1 MRSIFI
7 IGIIFTVVLS
17 TVILFGYHEGNSMNN
32 MENRMKDKSV
42 TTATAVFAGGC
53 FWCTESDFEKV
64 PGVIDAIS
72 GYTGGHVKNPTY
84 EEVSAGGTGHMESVK
99 VIYDPSKVTYKQ
111 LLEYFWEHVDPT
123 DPGGQFVDRGNQY
136 RSAIFYA
143 NEKQKRLAEETKAE
157 LAASGIFKKPIVTL
171 ILPLG
176 PFYPAEKYHQDY
188 YKKNPIRYHWYR
200 YNSGRDQFIKKV
212 WANSKIDVWGNSKI
226 AKGKSDMKSAME
238 NNKTSGM
245 KKAAMD
251 PDTKS
256 GMDNAMGTNM
266 GKSAMT
272 PGMDNGKNS
281 GMEKSHMGNA
291 AGSVMENGG
300 MSAAGMENKTVE
312 KPMYTRPSDGELH
325 KRLTPLEYKVTQED
339 ATEPAFNNKYW
350 DNHKAGIYVDIVSGE
365 PLFSSLNKFDS
376 GTGWP
381 SFTKPLVPG
390 NIVEKTDR
398 TLWIVRTE
406 VRSRHGNSHLGHVF
420 NDGPP
425 PTHLR
430 YCINSAALRFIPVK
444 DLKKDGYG
452 QFLKLFNTKQAQ
464 E

>member
-1 MRSIFI
+1 MKSIFI
-7 IGIIFTVVLS
+7 IGIIFSLVLS
-17 TVILFGYHEGNSMNN
+17 SVILLGYHEGNSMDT
-32 MENRMKDKSV
+32 MKDQMNNKSIK
-42 TTATAVFAGGC
+42 TETAVFAGGC

-84 EEVSAGGTGHMESVK
+84 EEVSAGGTGDFESVK

-123 DPGGQFVDRGNQY
+123 DPGGEFVDRGPQY

-143 NEKQKRLAEETKAE
+143 NEKQKRLAEETKTE
-157 LAASGIFKKPIVTL
+157 LAASGVLKKPIVTL

-200 YNSGRDQFIKKV
+200 YNSGRDQFLKKV
-212 WANSKIDVWGNSKI
+212 WANNTIDVWGNSK
-226 AKGKSDMKSAME
+226 ADVKTNAVNTAMD
-238 NNKTSGM
+238 KTSNM
-245 KKAAMD
+245 E
-251 PDTKS
+251 KS
-256 GMDNAMGTNM
+256 GMGDTMAT
-266 GKSAMT
+266 
-272 PGMDNGKNS
+272 
-281 GMEKSHMGNA
+281 GMEKSGMGNTM
-291 AGSVMENGG
+291 GNGLEKG
-300 MSAAGMENKTVE
+300 DMSSTSMGDSTSG
-312 KPMYTRPSDGELH
+312 KPMYTRPTDSELR

-339 ATEPAFNNKYW
+339 GTEPAFNNKYW
-350 DNHKAGIYVDIVSGE
+350 DNHKAGIYVGIVSGE
-365 PLFSSLNKFDS
+365 PLFSSIDKFDS

-390 NIVEKTDR
+390 NIVEKKDR
-398 TLWIVRTE
+398 TLWMVRTE

-420 NDGPP
+420 DDGPP
-425 PTHLR
+425 PTGLR

-444 DLKKDGYG
+444 DLKKDGYA
-452 QFLKLFNTKQAQ
+452 QFLKLFNTKHAQ